1 VSATTAALFENRVQ
15 ANPESL
21 DFGGFFDS
29 LKKPLNEF
37 PTGGVS
43 LGMKK
48 NLLIIAGT
56 AVIAFGVSSCGY
68 GPLYDGGGPTRSS
81 VAVGYG
87 YGHGYGGSSFSTSFF
102 WSTGDPRWGYDPY
115 ARSYYDFN
123 RRAYYDPY
131 LYGYYPVGYRPPIL
145 VGVPH
150 PVGYRQGWCPPPRRV
165 TNVTVV
171 NYRNRES
178 AYRNT
183 RHSWARNVRYDSR
196 HRATTTSPRSRDQI
210 RRNDGNRTRQNST
223 NWTDRNTRTREST
236 FASAPAT
243 GSRNQWDGRS
253 GNVRRQPSPATTWQ
267 GRNTSP
273 PRQSANAPR
282 SQAPQQFDRGNQ
294 GGNRVQDVRSSGQRG
309 NGNSVNRE
317 NRQALQPAGRP
328 TRRGGGG
335 FGGHRPPP
343 PPPQAATP
351 SSDSDRGWQRGNN
364 TTNRSSSMRGAS
376 RDGGSTRGSRR

>member
-1 VSATTAALFENRVQ
+1 
-15 ANPESL
+15 
-21 DFGGFFDS
+21 
-29 LKKPLNEF
+29 
-37 PTGGVS
+37 
-43 LGMKK
+43 MKK

-102 WSTGDPRWGYDPY
+102 WNTGDPRWGYDPY

-210 RRNDGNRTRQNST
+210 RRNDHRSDRHIDRRQHRDNGRNRGWSRPSSSPQTRDVDRTRRNST

-282 SQAPQQFDRGNQ
+282 SQAPRQFDRGNR
-294 GGNRVQDVRSSGQRG
+294 GGNRVPDVRSSGQRG

-328 TRRGGGG
+328 ARRGGGG

-343 PPPQAATP
+343 PPQAATP
-351 SSDSDRGWQRGNN
+351 SSASDRGWQRGNN
-364 TTNRSSSMRGAS
+364 ATNRSSSMRGGS